1 MVTTH
6 LTHTPQKRVDGR
18 EPYRDKHIVVYVL
31 ETAMNKNEHAVRLL
45 DFVRQVFGNLEVILE
60 SNTQI
65 FSEVTWLRSIRLSH
79 DNNNNINLIII
90 IFI

>member
-18 EPYRDKHIVVYVL
+18 EPYIDYKHIVVYVL
-31 ETAMNKNEHAVRLL
+31 ETAINKTEHGVRLL
-45 DFVRQVFGNLEVILE
+45 DFVCQVFGSLAVILE

-65 FSEVTWLRSIRLSH
+65 FSEVT
-79 DNNNNINLIII
+79 
-90 IFI
+90 

>member
-18 EPYRDKHIVVYVL
+18 EPYRDYKHIVVCVL
-31 ETAMNKNEHAVRLL
+31 ETAMNKTEHGVRLL
-45 DFVRQVFGNLEVILE
+45 DFLE

-79 DNNNNINLIII
+79 DPIW
-90 IFI
+90 

>member
-18 EPYRDKHIVVYVL
+18 EPYRDYKHIVVYVL
-31 ETAMNKNEHAVRLL
+31 ETAMNKTEHGVRLL
-45 DFVRQVFGNLEVILE
+45 DFIRQVFGNLEVILE

-65 FSEVTWLRSIRLSH
+65 FSEVTWLRSIRLFH
-79 DNNNNINLIII
+79 DPIW
-90 IFI
+90 

>member
-18 EPYRDKHIVVYVL
+18 EPYRDYKHIVVYVL
-31 ETAMNKNEHAVRLL
+31 ETAMNKTVHGVRLL

-60 SNTQI
+60 SNTQM
-65 FSEVTWLRSIRLSH
+65 FSEVPWLRSIRLSH
-79 DNNNNINLIII
+79 DPI
-90 IFI
+90 

>member
-6 LTHTPQKRVDGR
+6 LTHTPQKRVHGR
-18 EPYRDKHIVVYVL
+18 EPYRDYKHIVVYVL
-31 ETAMNKNEHAVRLL
+31 ETAMNKTEHGVCLL

-60 SNTQI
+60 SNTQV

-79 DNNNNINLIII
+79 DPIW
-90 IFI
+90 

>member
-18 EPYRDKHIVVYVL
+18 EPYRDYKHIVVYVL
-31 ETAMNKNEHAVRLL
+31 ETAMNKTEHGVRLL
-45 DFVRQVFGNLEVILE
+45 DFVRQVFVNLEVILE
-60 SNTQI
+60 SNTQV

-79 DNNNNINLIII
+79 DPIW
-90 IFI
+90 

>member
-6 LTHTPQKRVDGR
+6 LTHTSQKRVDGR
-18 EPYRDKHIVVYVL
+18 EPYRDYKHIVVYVL
-31 ETAMNKNEHAVRLL
+31 ETALNKTEHGVRLL
-45 DFVRQVFGNLEVILE
+45 DFVHQVFGNLEVILE

-79 DNNNNINLIII
+79 DPIW
-90 IFI
+90 